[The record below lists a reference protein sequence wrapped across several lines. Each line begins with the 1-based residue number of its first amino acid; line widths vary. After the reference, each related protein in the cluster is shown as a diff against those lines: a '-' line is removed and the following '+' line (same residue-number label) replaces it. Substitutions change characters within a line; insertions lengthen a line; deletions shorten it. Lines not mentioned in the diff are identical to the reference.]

1 MRLEYFDFS
10 SGTSDGS
17 PGDGSGNIIGFSSGR
32 GLDVLCTLA
41 SQKYP

>member
-17 PGDGSGNIIGFSSGR
+17 PGVGSGNVIGFSGSGR

-41 SQKYP
+41 SQK